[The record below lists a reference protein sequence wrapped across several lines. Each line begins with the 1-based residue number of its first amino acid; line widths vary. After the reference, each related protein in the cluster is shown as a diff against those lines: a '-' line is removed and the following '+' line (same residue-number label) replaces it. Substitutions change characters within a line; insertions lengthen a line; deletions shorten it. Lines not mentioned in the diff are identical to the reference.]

1 MTPFCNLFME
11 RPSCFGDMRVKL
23 LAILPSVLT
32 ACAKDIMVVYSVN
45 KISFT
50 VTHEAMEEY
59 S

>member
-1 MTPFCNLFME
+1 ME

-50 VTHEAMEEY
+50 VTHEAMEEF